1 MTAAVSGRASELG
14 KLCAH
19 YQFQRLDLFGPAA
32 SGSDL
37 NLNLVLRPNDSDETL
52 IGKLEEALSLST
64 IPFLVA
70 ANDWACLPKDFC
82 CEVERGQLMLVLADH
97 GEGVSGKNFET
108 TF

>member
-37 NLNLVLRPNDSDETL
+37 NLNLVLRPNDSGRNSDRQTRGSSVVVYHSFPRRSERL
-52 IGKLEEALSLST
+52 GVPAEG
-64 IPFLVA
+64 FL
-70 ANDWACLPKDFC
+70 L
-82 CEVERGQLMLVLADH
+82 
-97 GEGVSGKNFET
+97 
-108 TF
+108 

>member
-14 KLCAH
+14 RLCVH

-37 NLNLVLRPNDSDETL
+37 NLVLQPNDSDETL
-52 IGKLEEALSLST
+52 IGRLGKFEEALSLST

-70 ANDWACLPKDFC
+70 ASDWARLPKDFS
-82 CEVERGQLMLVLADH
+82 CEVERG
-97 GEGVSGKNFET
+97 
-108 TF
+108 